1 MNQPPTSAVAVGQ
14 VWDCTLGDD
23 GAEAGGHHLRAKGR
37 DEGGQ
42 LELGDQNAVGKA
54 ERDAHK
60 QRQHDREDQRPALL
74 ERVAAQQRRAHHDRA
89 ERQVDAAGDDDERH
103 AEGHKAD
110 IIAGFENILDRI
122 ERQEVIAE
130 DRKHD
135 IQNDQRSR
143 REQLLHIQL
152 FLTYVF
158 HNDYPTSLLVAYVMM
173 VSCVAS
179 EISSSPVT

>member
-1 MNQPPTSAVAVGQ
+1 MQDQRCDDEEAEQPERADREAPDAEQLRTDEDLLEPAADFGGGGGPGLGLH
-14 VWDCTLGDD
+14 LGDD

-37 DEGGQ
+37 DERGQ

-130 DRKHD
+130 D
-135 IQNDQRSR
+135 
-143 REQLLHIQL
+143 
-152 FLTYVF
+152 
-158 HNDYPTSLLVAYVMM
+158 
-173 VSCVAS
+173 
-179 EISSSPVT
+179 